1 MAPKDDLR
9 INLST
14 DRSSQLEC
22 MKCGHKNP
30 AGVEYCTKCSAK
42 MTLKCVNC
50 GFKSPQGSGFCG
62 KCGKKADL
70 GMKRSA
76 YSYLA
81 EVLVDKYDVDKDKI
95 RPEATLIDLGLDSLM
110 VVEFLFDV
118 EDEFNIE
125 VPDDRAEFETLNEA
139 ATLIDELIEAKGD

>member
-1 MAPKDDLR
+1 
-9 INLST
+9 
-14 DRSSQLEC
+14 
-22 MKCGHKNP
+22 
-30 AGVEYCTKCSAK
+30 
-42 MTLKCVNC
+42 MT
-50 GFKSPQGSGFCG
+50 
-62 KCGKKADL
+62 
-70 GMKRSA
+70 A

-95 RPEATLIDLGLDSLM
+95 RPEATLTDLGLDSLM

>member
-1 MAPKDDLR
+1 M
-9 INLST
+9 
-14 DRSSQLEC
+14 
-22 MKCGHKNP
+22 
-30 AGVEYCTKCSAK
+30 
-42 MTLKCVNC
+42 
-50 GFKSPQGSGFCG
+50 
-62 KCGKKADL
+62 
-70 GMKRSA
+70 SA

-81 EVLVDKYDVDKDKI
+81 EVLVDKYDVDEDRI
-95 RPEATLIDLGLDSLM
+95 RPEATLTDLGLDSLM